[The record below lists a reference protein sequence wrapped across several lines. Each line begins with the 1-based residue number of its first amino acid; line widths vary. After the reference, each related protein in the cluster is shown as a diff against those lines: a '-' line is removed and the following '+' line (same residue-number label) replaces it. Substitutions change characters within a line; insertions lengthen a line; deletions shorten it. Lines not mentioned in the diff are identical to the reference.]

1 MQRLRIDSFTGT
13 AVKHAGLGLL
23 AALWLITPLQAQ
35 ETGDSPPPG
44 LKPVPSSEWSEL
56 HVRRVLQAFAN
67 GGQPDDA
74 RLQRWADLEP
84 ELAITEMLTFE
95 PVNLALS
102 PLGAGY
108 APAQFCDSL
117 EATMAFLS
125 SDDPANPMRAENR
138 PWYATLDQDDP
149 IANPLHLY
157 LAWTR
162 VMHTPGCNGFLHKTA
177 LYLTNY
183 HAAISVDN
191 SGPTLMRSYYDDTV
205 AALADGA
212 DFVELMTLAAS
223 HAALARAYGHMDNQF
238 DRDGEFNGN
247 DDFAREYFQLLF
259 GIQGTTEDPI
269 YHENVTIEHNAWLL
283 SGMALD
289 AEPNAWGSEFVLD
302 WLVAPIDFSDH
313 YDAAGRPRPNTRRH
327 YRSDLGADSCL
338 EILREPICGANA
350 LEKLIALGPVA
361 ARHPESLAA
370 TPLNFIRFFG
380 DDRLDAEEAAD
391 LQAAWLE
398 ADFDLLAF
406 LRAYAVSTRFHAPGT
421 VKLRNAFDRNLL
433 IHNANQLTTEQLDAE
448 LFFEGPLVRMFN
460 QGALVFA
467 PVRDVFG
474 GQTGNDV
481 ANDRF
486 VFKRAW
492 DANVDDPG
500 YLGRP
505 SAYYLPAPEAEYRL
519 WRRDWGAAIPPN
531 RWGEHRVSEVAD
543 WLWNH
548 FIGDGGARFDAVAR
562 AQVHAMLATGYD
574 FGVLM
579 ERQDPDRAWTAAD
592 LQRADLAMAS
602 AKLGDFRLNLASEEG
617 NERVG
622 LAVNFITA
630 LPWTFAL
637 EVE

>member
-1 MQRLRIDSFTGT
+1 MKNLGVDPFSHGMAGRLYG
-13 AVKHAGLGLL
+13 VCLL
-23 AALWLITPLQAQ
+23 VLLLCSAPAPAQ
-35 ETGDSPPPG
+35 EPGDSSPG

-67 GGQPDDA
+67 GGQPDVSQI
-74 RLQRWADLEP
+74 RRWAAQAP
-84 ELAITEMLTFE
+84 ERAIAEMLTFD

-102 PLGAGY
+102 PQGIDY
-108 APAQFCDSL
+108 VPAQFCDSL

-138 PWYATLDQDDP
+138 PWYATLDPDDP

-157 LAWTR
+157 VAWTR
-162 VMHTPGCNGFLHKTA
+162 IMHTPGCNAFLHKTA

-212 DFVELMTLAAS
+212 DFVELMTQAAA

-238 DRDGEFNGN
+238 DRDGEFRGN

-269 YHENVTIEHNAWLL
+269 YHETVTIENNAWLL

-289 AEPNAWGSEFVLD
+289 AEPDAWGSEFVLD

-313 YDAAGRPRPNTRRH
+313 FDAAGRPRPNTQRH
-327 YRSDLGADSCL
+327 FRSDLGADSCL
-338 EILREPICGANA
+338 EILRESICGANA
-350 LEKLIALGPVA
+350 LEKLVDLGPVA
-361 ARHPESLAA
+361 ANHPESLAS
-370 TPLNFIRFFG
+370 TPLKFIRYFG
-380 DDRLDAEEAAD
+380 DDRIDPGEAAD

-398 ADFDLLAF
+398 MDLDLLSF
-406 LRAYAVSTRFHAPGT
+406 LRAYAVSTRFHATGT

-448 LFFEGPLVRMFN
+448 LFFEGPIVRMFN
-460 QGALVFA
+460 QGALVFV

-500 YLGRP
+500 FLGRP
-505 SAYYLPAPEAEYRL
+505 SAYYQPAPEAEYRL
-519 WRRDWGAAIPPN
+519 WRRDWGGAIPAN
-531 RWGEHRVSEVAD
+531 RRGEHRVSEVAH

-548 FIGDGGARFDAVAR
+548 FIGDGGARFDAAAR

-579 ERQDPDRAWTAAD
+579 ERHDPGRAWTAAD
-592 LQRADLAMAS
+592 LQRSDLAMAS
-602 AKLGDFRLNLASEEG
+602 ARLGDFTLDLASEEG

-622 LAVNFITA
+622 LVVNFITA
-630 LPWTFAL
+630 LPWTYAL